1 MPDDDAT
8 AATDGGSSPH
18 DAAQLPPVAAAFL
31 IHFDQR
37 VGYQIAWQRAL
48 PGIDLEG
55 IVEFKSLPSGLHNV
69 KEDLVYFVHEDY
81 AGISAFVNSPAG
93 VEDRNAHLVA
103 VGVLVPLS
111 YGRLGKAWLCA
122 EKLRGLSELLAHDA
136 TKTELLQ
143 EFWEKHREDGKSASP
158 DPQSLDQTPPAAHG
172 HREVEESRQRRNRAF
187 SDSTH
192 FTDADNSLS
201 STHPAL
207 SLSKLLDLLGPLIF
221 PLYRAALLRKRI
233 LLLTSAPVRQPCEYV
248 YDLSI
253 ISSIPSSMTDL
264 LSLGPESETLLRIR
278 PLFTV
283 GIHDIPLL
291 GKEAAPAQKSGTTA
305 NAEHNIQGE
314 SIESRGWVACTT
326 DDILSSKTQLY
337 DLLVETPADN
347 ETGTKSQR
355 WTRIRTSQGKT
366 IKATQRDLRRYRSL
380 KHEVSRLTTIRSN
393 LYSDEPDGTDDEDD
407 HENED
412 EDTALLPDSSEQKA
426 ARTADD
432 AASTTGSDA
441 AEKLVE
447 PVTWS
452 ALAYSSFM
460 WWASAGERDS
470 VLVDEAELDQSL
482 LSDLSF
488 LTAHRPRPHSSA
500 SGASSAPAA
509 GNPAAKAAMALI
521 AYFHRLTTLML
532 ETMAEIV
539 DAADDG
545 VGGGDEDAAAVAEV
559 VAVSSE
565 DIGRMGLDVWSEA
578 DRCFVK
584 EMLKLYFGREAEV
597 KGAGV
602 ECCGVRI
609 A

>member
-8 AATDGGSSPH
+8 AATGRESSPH
-18 DAAQLPPVAAAFL
+18 DTAHLPPLAAAFL

-48 PGIDLEG
+48 PGISLEG
-55 IVEFKSLPSGLHNV
+55 VVEFKSLPSGLHNV
-69 KEDLVYFVHEDY
+69 KEDLVYFVHEVY
-81 AGISAFVNSPAG
+81 AGISAFVNRPAG
-93 VEDRNAHLVA
+93 AEDRNAHLVA

-122 EKLRGLSELLAHDA
+122 EKLRGLSELLARDA
-136 TKTELLQ
+136 SKTEALE
-143 EFWEKHREDGKSASP
+143 EFWEEHREDGKRATP
-158 DPQSLDQTPPAAHG
+158 DLQSLDQSPQAAHG
-172 HREVEESRQRRNRAF
+172 HRKAEEGRQRRNRAL
-187 SDSTH
+187 SDSTPS
-192 FTDADNSLS
+192 TDADNSLS

-207 SLSKLLDLLGPLIF
+207 SLSKLLDLFGPLIF

-233 LLLTSAPVRQPCEYV
+233 LLVTSAPVRQSCEFV

-253 ISSIPSSMTDL
+253 ISSIPSPMTDL
-264 LSLGPESETLLRIR
+264 LSLGPEFETLLRIR

-283 GIHDIPLL
+283 GIQDISLL
-291 GKEAAPAQKSGTTA
+291 SKEVAPAQKYGTTA
-305 NAEHNIQGE
+305 NADYNVQGG
-314 SIESRGWVACTT
+314 STESRGWVACTT
-326 DDILSSKTQLY
+326 DDILGSKTQLY

-355 WTRIRTSQGKT
+355 RTRIRTSQGT
-366 IKATQRDLRRYRSL
+366 AIKATQRDLRRYRTL
-380 KHEVSRLTTIRSN
+380 KHEISRLTTIRSN
-393 LYSDEPDGTDDEDD
+393 LYTDEPDGTDDEDD

-470 VLVDEAELDQSL
+470 ALVDEAELDQSL

-488 LTAHRPRPHSSA
+488 LAAHRPRPHSSA

-509 GNPAAKAAMALI
+509 DNPAAKAAMALI

-545 VGGGDEDAAAVAEV
+545 VGSGDEDAAAAAAAVAEV

-565 DIGRMGLDVWSEA
+565 DVGRMGLDVW
-578 DRCFVK
+578 
-584 EMLKLYFGREAEV
+584 
-597 KGAGV
+597 
-602 ECCGVRI
+602 
-609 A
+609 